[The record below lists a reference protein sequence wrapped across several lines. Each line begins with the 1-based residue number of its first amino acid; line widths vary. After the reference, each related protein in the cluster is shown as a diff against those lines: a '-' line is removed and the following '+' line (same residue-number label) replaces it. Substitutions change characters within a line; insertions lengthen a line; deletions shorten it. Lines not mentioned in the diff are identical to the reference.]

1 MPSANLKHIV
11 VLGHCSQDLAAVAAS
26 KAEQDAAY
34 RRAEDSYWSALT
46 IDADHADAYFSL
58 LWFVL
63 YRANWRHLAP
73 LVAELPRFMN
83 AELFSSLS
91 EPRNP
96 SIRPLQSFL
105 LLDGHMQKET
115 MSAFAHD
122 VVEQHGAPPAP
133 PPFAAGLLDALSGA
147 PGARRLRVGYVSS
160 DFGNHPLGHDFQNFF
175 GFHDAKR
182 FEVFAFNIRAAP
194 DTTNWRRR
202 LQESAEH
209 WVDLGRVTDEEAAE
223 DIRSRQVDVLF
234 NLNGYTP
241 GSRNR
246 IFALRPAPIA
256 VMWKGWAGTIG
267 ADYVPWLISDKI
279 STPPETA
286 AEQYTEKV
294 LYMPYSYFL
303 NDYMQIHDRLID
315 LVDEDQLGGPYPMP
329 AEVDQALPA
338 EPQQVPRTKRTF
350 LFCNFNQHYK
360 MDPTSFKVWM
370 GALRR
375 TPRSKLWTLQFPTDT
390 GSVNLAAEGAAAGL
404 GPSRIVSTALLPQ
417 DTHLSGKASA
427 HLYLDT
433 FVYNGH
439 TTAADALWAG
449 VPMLTLPGAKQIGRT
464 AAGFAVALGCNDMVA
479 ASVKEFEDEACV
491 YQPLFLLISAK
502 FVPCRCRVHVLR
514 RQTCRR
520 RSVAAVCSDLV
531 DFVWI
536 IAFASRVPSA
546 GRLGTALLRMVA
558 LLQLLV
564 RVRRLEESSG
574 MH

>member
-1 MPSANLKHIV
+1 
-11 VLGHCSQDLAAVAAS
+11 
-26 KAEQDAAY
+26 
-34 RRAEDSYWSALT
+34 
-46 IDADHADAYFSL
+46 
-58 LWFVL
+58 
-63 YRANWRHLAP
+63 
-73 LVAELPRFMN
+73 
-83 AELFSSLS
+83 
-91 EPRNP
+91 
-96 SIRPLQSFL
+96 
-105 LLDGHMQKET
+105 
-115 MSAFAHD
+115 
-122 VVEQHGAPPAP
+122 
-133 PPFAAGLLDALSGA
+133 
-147 PGARRLRVGYVSS
+147 
-160 DFGNHPLGHDFQNFF
+160 
-175 GFHDAKR
+175 
-182 FEVFAFNIRAAP
+182 
-194 DTTNWRRR
+194 
-202 LQESAEH
+202 
-209 WVDLGRVTDEEAAE
+209 
-223 DIRSRQVDVLF
+223 
-234 NLNGYTP
+234 
-241 GSRNR
+241 
-246 IFALRPAPIA
+246 
-256 VMWKGWAGTIG
+256 
-267 ADYVPWLISDKI
+267 
-279 STPPETA
+279 
-286 AEQYTEKV
+286 
-294 LYMPYSYFL
+294 MPYSYFL

-315 LVDEDQLGGPYPMP
+315 LVDEDQLGGPYLMP

-502 FVPCRCRVHVLR
+502 FVPYRCRVHVHR

-546 GRLGTALLRMVA
+546 GRLGTALLRMAA